1 MEYDLQLYSQLLIL
15 PLFQGLGKAD
25 LESVVAHTKLGFHK
39 YEAGEITET
48 IMAPELLQ
56 LERLFGLTQHFS
68 KTFKAVTTCS
78 ILSVEKSEVI
88 RLSDE
93 FLIFRINL
101 FNILSTCTQKYER
114 MLLRQ
119 HAKSLESRIIR
130 FFADRCI
137 RPAGRKIIKI
147 KMTQLAL
154 ELNDSRRNVSKA
166 LNYLETEGIVSLKRN
181 FVEIKHIE
189 DALQNIEL

>member
-1 MEYDLQLYSQLLIL
+1 M
-15 PLFQGLGKAD
+15 A
-25 LESVVAHTKLGFHK
+25 
-39 YEAGEITET
+39 AGHSYQITET

-137 RPAGRKIIKI
+137 RPAGQKIIKI

>member
-1 MEYDLQLYSQLLIL
+1 M
-15 PLFQGLGKAD
+15 A
-25 LESVVAHTKLGFHK
+25 
-39 YEAGEITET
+39 AGHSYQITET

-78 ILSVEKSEVI
+78 ILTVEKSEVI

-137 RPAGRKIIKI
+137 RPAGQKIIKI

-181 FVEIKHIE
+181 FVRS
-189 DALQNIEL
+189 NI